1 MFSNLVFQL
10 KGEHFLALAGDLLDT
25 NFAAGLSFAGLLF
38 LAGLL
43 GMIFNY
49 NNFLVTMMSVEL
61 MYLGIITSF
70 VIYATYTGSTEAQ
83 VFALLVLILAACE
96 SAVGL
101 GILISIHRFGGSIR
115 FFSYEALGG

>member
-1 MFSNLVFQL
+1 MFNKIVFELESQ
-10 KGEHFLALAGDLLDT
+10 HFLVVNEVLNST
-25 NFAAGLSFAGLLF
+25 NLSAGLSFAGLLF

-61 MYLGIITSF
+61 MYLGIVTSF
-70 VIYATYTGSTEAQ
+70 VIYATYTESTEAQ
-83 VFALLVLILAACE
+83 VFALLILILAACE

-101 GILISIHRFGGSIR
+101 GILISIHRFGGSVR
-115 FFSYEALGG
+115 FSAYEELGG